1 MPALPILI
9 VEDDND
15 LREALV
21 DTLGLAGYQV
31 LTAEDGEAGLASL
44 ACNKVGLVLSDV
56 QMQPMDGEMLLH
68 RIKTEQP
75 HIPVV
80 LMTAYGVIEKAVAAL
95 HAGAAHYLPKPF
107 EPDDL
112 LATVAK
118 YMLPAVED
126 EAVIAEDP
134 GMLRLLDMAQ
144 RVAQSEAAVM
154 ITGESGT
161 GKEVLARYIHRHS
174 FRAHGPFVAIN
185 CAAIPEQLLESTL
198 FGHEKGAFTGAA
210 TLHIGKFEQANG
222 GTLLLDE
229 ISEMPLELQA
239 KLLRVL
245 QEREVERV
253 GGKHPIPIDI
263 RVLSTSN
270 RDMPT
275 EVVAGRFREDLYYR
289 LNVFPLMLPGLR
301 ARPHDIVPLARAML
315 SRHAASSKRRVPTIN
330 AAAAAALTAHRWEGN
345 IRELEN
351 VMQRALILAPG
362 DEIEPEH
369 LFLPAHMRQ
378 DLPQYTAEIAASS
391 SLVKQPANLAAH
403 SPFFSASATSTTPA
417 ITDIKSLERQHIL
430 DTLKAVGGV
439 RKLASEQLG
448 MSERTL
454 RYKLQQYREEGWQEE

>member
-9 VEDDND
+9 VEDDQD
-15 LREALV
+15 LREALI
-21 DTLGLAGYQV
+21 DTLELSGYQV
-31 LTAEDGEAGLASL
+31 LSAEDGTAGLALLTKS
-44 ACNKVGLVLSDV
+44 KVGLVLSDV
-56 QMQPMDGEMLLH
+56 QMQPMDGETLL
-68 RIKTEQP
+68 KEVKALYP

-80 LMTAYGVIEKAVAAL
+80 LMTAYGLIEKAVAAL

-107 EPDDL
+107 EPADL

-118 YMLPAVED
+118 YMLPAVDD

-144 RVAQSEAAVM
+144 RVANSEAAVM

-174 FRAHGPFVAIN
+174 HRAGGPFVAIN

-210 TLHIGKFEQANG
+210 NQHIGKFEQAHG

-253 GGKHPIPIDI
+253 GGKKPIPVDI

-270 RDMPT
+270 RDMPE
-275 EVVAGRFREDLYYR
+275 EVAAGRFREDLYYR
-289 LNVFPLMLPGLR
+289 LNVFPLMLPALR
-301 ARPHDIVPLARAML
+301 ERPHDIVALARTML
-315 SRHAASSKRRVPTIN
+315 IRHAVAGKRRVPTMN
-330 AAAAAALTAHRWEGN
+330 AAAELSLTAHRWDGN

-362 DEIEPEH
+362 DEVDVEH
-369 LFLPAHMRQ
+369 LFLPAPRWQ
-378 DLPQYTAEIAASS
+378 DLPLMPAYVAASPIVVPAS
-391 SLVKQPANLAAH
+391 STELGDPV
-403 SPFFSASATSTTPA
+403 
-417 ITDIKSLERQHIL
+417 TDIRQLEKQHIL
-430 DTLKAVGGV
+430 DTLKRAGGV
-439 RKLASEQLG
+439 RKLAAEKLG

-454 RYKLQQYREEGWQEE
+454 RYKLQQYREEGWLED

>member
-15 LREALV
+15 LREALI
-21 DTLGLAGYQV
+21 DTLELAGYQV
-31 LTAEDGEAGLASL
+31 LSAEDGEAGLAVL
-44 ACNKVGLVLSDV
+44 AERKVGMVLSDV
-56 QMQPMDGEMLLH
+56 QMQPMDGETLL
-68 RIKTEQP
+68 RRVKLEYP

-118 YMLPAVED
+118 YMLPAVD
-126 EAVIAEDP
+126 DDAVIAEDP

-144 RVAQSEAAVM
+144 RVANSEAAVM

-174 FRAHGPFVAIN
+174 PRSAGPFVAIN

-198 FGHEKGAFTGAA
+198 FGHEKGAFTGAGNQ
-210 TLHIGKFEQANG
+210 HIGKFEQADG

-253 GGKHPIPIDI
+253 GGKKPINIDI

-270 RDMPT
+270 RDMPL
-275 EVVAGRFREDLYYR
+275 EVAEGRFREDLYYR
-289 LNVFPLMLPGLR
+289 LNVFPLMLPALR
-301 ARPHDIVPLARAML
+301 ERPDDVVPLARAML
-315 SRHAASSKRRVPTIN
+315 SRHASSSKRRVPAISK
-330 AAAAAALTAHRWEGN
+330 AAALSLTQHSWEGN

-369 LFLPAHMRQ
+369 LFLPAVRRQ
-378 DLPQYTAEIAASS
+378 DLPQAAKIAA
-391 SLVKQPANLAAH
+391 AELAAVPVV
-403 SPFFSASATSTTPA
+403 SPVVPQPVV
-417 ITDIKSLERQHIL
+417 TDIRMLERQHIL
-430 DTLKAVGGV
+430 ETLRQAGGV
-439 RKLASEQLG
+439 RKLAAERLG

>member
-1 MPALPILI
+1 MPLLPILI

-15 LREALV
+15 LREALT
-21 DTLGLAGYQV
+21 DTLELAGYTV
-31 LTAEDGEAGLASL
+31 ITAEEGEAGLVQL
-44 ACNKVGLVLSDV
+44 NRHRVGLVLSDV
-56 QMQPMDGEMLLH
+56 QMQPMDGETLL
-68 RIKTEQP
+68 RRVKAEYP

-80 LMTAYGVIEKAVAAL
+80 LMTAYGMIEKAVAAL

-107 EPDDL
+107 EPDAL
-112 LATVAK
+112 LETVAK
-118 YMLPAVED
+118 YMLPAVD
-126 EAVIAEDP
+126 DDAVIAEDP
-134 GMLRLLDMAQ
+134 GMLGLLDMAQ
-144 RVAQSEAAVM
+144 RVAMSEAAVM

-174 FRAHGPFVAIN
+174 ARAKGPFVAIN

-210 TLHIGKFEQANG
+210 TQHIGKFEQADG

-253 GGKHPIPIDI
+253 GGKKPIPIDI

-270 RDMPT
+270 RNMPA
-275 EVVAGRFREDLYYR
+275 EVAANRFREDLYYR
-289 LNVFPLMLPGLR
+289 LNVFPLALPALR
-301 ARPHDIVPLARAML
+301 ERPNDVVPLARGML
-315 SRHAASSKRRVPTIN
+315 SRHAAANKRRVPALTP
-330 AAAAAALTAHRWEGN
+330 AAADTLTHHRWEGN

-362 DEIEPEH
+362 DEIEPAH
-369 LFLPAHMRQ
+369 LLLPAVGRQ
-378 DLPQYTAEIAASS
+378 VLPQAATIAVPSGDTLPVAP
-391 SLVKQPANLAAH
+391 VEVAAPAV
-403 SPFFSASATSTTPA
+403 
-417 ITDIKSLERQHIL
+417 TDMRSLERQHIL
-430 DTLKAVGGV
+430 DTLKSSGGV
-439 RKLASEQLG
+439 RKLAAEKLG

-454 RYKLQQYREEGWQEE
+454 RYKLQQYREEGWREE